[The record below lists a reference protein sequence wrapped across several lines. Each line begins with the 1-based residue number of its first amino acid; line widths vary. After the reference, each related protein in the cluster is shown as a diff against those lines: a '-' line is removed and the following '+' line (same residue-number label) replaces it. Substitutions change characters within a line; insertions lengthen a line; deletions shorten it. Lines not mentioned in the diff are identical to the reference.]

1 MAEKPWLIML
11 CFYFGRWP
19 AWINFFIE
27 SCKWNPDVRWRI
39 YTDCGEPENRADNVE
54 CVPVGFQEY
63 QALARRRL
71 GVNFTADHPY
81 KLCDLRPCLGFI
93 HEPDIAGYPYFGYGD
108 IDVIYG
114 RIASFYGAQI
124 AAFDVVS
131 THPER
136 LSGHFAVLRNTP
148 ALRRAFERVRRYRSL
163 LEAPAQTGWEE
174 AAFSRMLRSSS
185 TERGLF
191 TERYSTLLSSRG
203 WHDGTMSYPKN
214 WFWRNGGLTN
224 DQDGDREFLY
234 LHFMRWQSAHW
245 INDPPAPGEA
255 NWVGRDIIHTDWR
268 RAAQDGFCI
277 GAEGFLPHPRP
288 ASEL

>member
-108 IDVIYG
+108 IDHKVNGYRTSRAGI
-114 RIASFYGAQI
+114 
-124 AAFDVVS
+124 
-131 THPER
+131 PETAT
-136 LSGHFAVLRNTP
+136 FV
-148 ALRRAFERVRRYRSL
+148 
-163 LEAPAQTGWEE
+163 
-174 AAFSRMLRSSS
+174 
-185 TERGLF
+185 
-191 TERYSTLLSSRG
+191 
-203 WHDGTMSYPKN
+203 
-214 WFWRNGGLTN
+214 
-224 DQDGDREFLY
+224 
-234 LHFMRWQSAHW
+234 
-245 INDPPAPGEA
+245 GE
-255 NWVGRDIIHTDWR
+255 
-268 RAAQDGFCI
+268 
-277 GAEGFLPHPRP
+277 
-288 ASEL
+288 